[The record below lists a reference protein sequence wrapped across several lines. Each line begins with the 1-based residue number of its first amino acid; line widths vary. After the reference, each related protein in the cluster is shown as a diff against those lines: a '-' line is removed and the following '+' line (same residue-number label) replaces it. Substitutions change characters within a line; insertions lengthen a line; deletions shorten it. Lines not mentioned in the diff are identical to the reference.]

1 MNILKSI
8 SKLLPVKTIY
18 AHCDIPCKIYDP
30 YPAQIAAHSVIRMTQ
45 MIMELKNEGDEKKYM
60 HDLARLTKVKED
72 HAEVC
77 KHEIRVIWGDYFKP
91 EMIEKFPEV
100 HSLVFE
106 IMKLAS
112 KARQAIDLEAS
123 KQLLEKVQEFAEI
136 FFKTKDLTPKRIKS
150 IYPTEGEMVI
160 YEA

>member
-1 MNILKSI
+1 MKITKYLLR
-8 SKLLPVKTIY
+8 LLPVKTIY

-45 MIMELKNEGDEKKYM
+45 MIMELKNEGDEKAYYSQ
-60 HDLARLTKVKED
+60 LARLTKVKED
-72 HAEVC
+72 HAEIC

-91 EMIEKFPEV
+91 EMVEKFPHLHE
-100 HSLVFE
+100 LVFE

-112 KARQAIDLEAS
+112 KTKQTIDLEAS
-123 KQLLEKVQEFAEI
+123 RSLLAKVQEFAEI
-136 FFKTKDLTPKRIKS
+136 FFKSKDLNPKRIKS

-160 YEA
+160 YED